1 MYFHENHPFSLF
13 VEHILP
19 VGELKRSLLHSSVS
33 FLRAPLLPG
42 PSKDQVDFAL
52 VFPILYPPLS
62 LPGPWLP

>member
-1 MYFHENHPFSLF
+1 M
-13 VEHILP
+13 EHILP